1 LFKLWCRIN
10 IGQLVFQECGLD
22 LHETSLWPEKP
33 WFYIWIK
40 PRTTIRAIVDSEPGK
55 YVLLLAALYG
65 IYNALGEFSER
76 AFGESVGMIVV
87 ILGALVI
94 GPIGGLIGLYLSG
107 AILRWSGSLLDGQA
121 SSTEAR
127 AAIAWSSIPT
137 VIALLLWVP
146 LVAFYGNEMF
156 SRVAP
161 TIIDNPYPLLLV
173 GLIEIVLTLW
183 TIVMVIL
190 TLIEVHRFSIWRSIG
205 AVAIPFIVI
214 IIPLFGCLYLAG

>member
-1 LFKLWCRIN
+1 
-10 IGQLVFQECGLD
+10 
-22 LHETSLWPEKP
+22 
-33 WFYIWIK
+33 
-40 PRTTIRAIVDSEPGK
+40 
-55 YVLLLAALYG
+55 
-65 IYNALGEFSER
+65 
-76 AFGESVGMIVV
+76 MIVV